1 MAKITVYKDES
12 FESALR
18 RFKKQFIND
27 GTLDDYRK
35 HEYYKSKA
43 VRKREK
49 RIEAQRRQARKSK

>member
-27 GTLDDYRK
+27 GTIDDYRK
-35 HEYYKSKA
+35 HEFYKSKA
-43 VRKREK
+43 VKKREK
-49 RIEAQRRQARKSK
+49 RAEAQRRQAKKTR